1 MNSPLLIRCAGP
13 RDLPE
18 IALLVVAFRN
28 SLGNER
34 PTRGEIER
42 RLERLLR
49 DPAVTIGVAAQG
61 RALLGY
67 ALQRRCFSL
76 WAGGGAAVLEDLFV
90 LEPARG
96 RGIGRQLAEHAIREA
111 RAAGCEGLSLDTN
124 ERNAASTVL
133 YSSLGF
139 TCERAR
145 WEGGRQ
151 VRYDLALAPPQ
162 PVESGLRWGP
172 WMVKW

>member
-1 MNSPLLIRCAGP
+1 MKDQRIIRCAGP

-18 IALLVVAFRN
+18 IAHLVVAFRN
-28 SLGNER
+28 LLGKER

-61 RALLGY
+61 PALLGY

-76 WAGGGAAVLEDLFV
+76 WAAGGAAVLEDLFV

-96 RGIGRQLAEHAIREA
+96 RGLGRELVAHAIREA

-124 ERNAASTVL
+124 ERHAAAVGL
-133 YSSLGF
+133 YESLGF
-139 TCERAR
+139 NCARAR
-145 WEGGRQ
+145 WDGGRQ
-151 VRYDLALAPPQ
+151 IRYDLSLAPAQ